1 MGAAVA
7 YPTEAAVA
15 VPAKVTFDPSTDAEW
30 RRLAKKA
37 YAAAEARSRLP
48 AGASRARVTTANAR
62 WATAAEARD
71 RRENELRKDLK

>member
-1 MGAAVA
+1 MDAGVA
-7 YPTEAAVA
+7 DQATAPLE
-15 VPAKVTFDPSTDAEW
+15 VPVTTAFDPSTDAEW

-37 YAAAEARSRLP
+37 AAAAEARSRLP

>member
-1 MGAAVA
+1 MA
-7 YPTEAAVA
+7 YPAETAVE
-15 VPAKVTFDPSTDAEW
+15 VSAKVSFDPSTDAEW

-37 YAAAEARSRLP
+37 SAAAEARSRLP